1 MRTLKYRLL
10 AIGSLFL
17 VAFVPAA
24 HAQWAVVDV
33 GAIAQLVRQV
43 TTMQQQLTTARDQL
57 TQAQAQLQSM
67 TGGRGMEYLLSATVR
82 NYLPANWAELDAA
95 VRQTGSAYQAL
106 TSGVQAAIDAIAVL
120 TPQQLAALSAS
131 EREQLEAARRAA
143 AMLQTT
149 ARQALQ
155 ATSDRFAAIQQ
166 LIGAIPGAHDQ
177 KAILD
182 LQARI
187 SAEQGML
194 ANEQTKLE
202 VLYQVAQAEEWARRQ
217 RVREQGIVG
226 VGSLR
231 NLPPIGL

>member
-1 MRTLKYRLL
+1 
-10 AIGSLFL
+10 
-17 VAFVPAA
+17 
-24 HAQWAVVDV
+24 
-33 GAIAQLVRQV
+33 
-43 TTMQQQLTTARDQL
+43 
-57 TQAQAQLQSM
+57 
-67 TGGRGMEYLLSATVR
+67 MEQLLSATVR

-106 TSGVQAAIDAIAVL
+106 AASVQAAIDAIAVL
-120 TPQQLAALSAS
+120 TPQQLAALSAA

-166 LIGAIPGAHDQ
+166 LIGAIPAAHDQ

-231 NLPPIGL
+231 NLPPMGL

>member
-10 AIGSLFL
+10 AIGSFLFAA
-17 VAFVPAA
+17 VAPAA

-67 TGGRGMEYLLSATVR
+67 TGGRGMEQLLSATVR

-106 TSGVQAAIDAIAVL
+106 TADVQAAINAIAVL
-120 TPQQLAALSAS
+120 TPQQLAALSAA
-131 EREQLEAARRAA
+131 EREQLEDARRAA

-166 LIGAIPGAHDQ
+166 LINAIPGAQDQ

-217 RVREQGIVG
+217 RVREQGIAG

-231 NLPPIGL
+231 NLPPMGL